1 MDFSSVFGA
10 TKSIEQV
17 GRKYAV
23 KLLGL
28 TKGNAEKACARLSAR
43 DVDCSV
49 MYLQ

>member
-10 TKSIEQV
+10 TKSVEQV
-17 GRKYAV
+17 GHQYVV

-28 TKGNAEKACARLSAR
+28 TRGNANKACARLAAR
-43 DVDCSV
+43 DVECSV